1 MNFKN
6 YLIRFT
12 IITILLK
19 ISLNRK
25 TLYIPGVT
33 LNTHLDSSLIQL
45 PYEAPTLIINNLT
58 QILGTSERIQN
69 LATFF
74 RKYINSIGYLPPV
87 EQAALIYSINNE
99 NEGTKIFNK
108 TKYIEYMNTTI
119 DNGEFKETRYQNVQ
133 RSLLEYAKKNQLRI
147 PIGLG
152 CLLKIGEQYGTKNDK
167 ENSQLLQSIT
177 NSIDTILEAQLNVIE
192 KENDFILDMTE
203 QLNQKKML
211 LFTLNQTDLDNIL
224 NNENIS
230 NYRLID
236 NILNQIKYGSDFDV
250 NSLIELMKAKSS
262 FNKIL
267 SKQ

>member
-6 YLIRFT
+6 YIIRIT

-25 TLYIPGVT
+25 TLYIPGVS
-33 LNTHLDSSLIQL
+33 LNIHLDSSLIEL
-45 PYEAPTLIINNLT
+45 PYEAPTLITNNVSQIKENSDYINNVT
-58 QILGTSERIQN
+58 K
-69 LATFF
+69 F
-74 RKYINSIGYLPPV
+74 INNFINVIGYLPPV

-99 NEGTKIFNK
+99 TEGTTIFNK

-152 CLLKIGEQYGTKNDK
+152 CLMKISEQYGTKNDK
-167 ENSQLLQSIT
+167 ENSELLQSIT

-192 KENDFILDMTE
+192 KEKEFILDMTE
-203 QLNQKKML
+203 QLNQKKC
-211 LFTLNQTDLDNIL
+211 
-224 NNENIS
+224 
-230 NYRLID
+230 Y
-236 NILNQIKYGSDFDV
+236 Y
-250 NSLIELMKAKSS
+250 SL
-262 FNKIL
+262 
-267 SKQ
+267 